1 MKISLDNV
9 GQLDCYVLETRDSY
23 STDFSGSDIEN
34 ALEEMLDDNKF
45 FVTLAAPEAQ
55 NGVRAVS
62 AKSTKK
68 GVDIRLGIEDKKN
81 LVVHKI
87 CNSEECFD
95 IFLDFYDGAFTPD
108 LKEYTQ
114 SK

>member
-9 GQLDCYVLETRDSY
+9 GQLDGFILETKDSY
-23 STDFSGSDIEN
+23 STDFSNRDIEN

-45 FVTLAAPEAQ
+45 YVTLAAPEAQ
-55 NGVRAVS
+55 NKVRAVS
-62 AKSTKK
+62 VKSTKK
-68 GVDIRLGIEDKKN
+68 GVEIKLGIEDKKN
-81 LVVHKI
+81 IIVHKI
-87 CNSEECFD
+87 CTSEECFD
-95 IFLDFYDGAFTPD
+95 IFLDFYDGAFSPD